1 MSFFKKWTAFKVS
14 KNEEVGRF
22 NYPEVLV
29 LIISV
34 TLILYYYEFSP
45 AAIALFMVIGL
56 PSLMIGFYSYRRPPS
71 FWISNIVVILISV
84 LIGVMQFCGVIALSL
99 ALWVGIRVISSEP
112 ENRLPL
118 IAVSIVSALMFY
130 YVSITLL
137 GGTEIDCGTSLL
149 SPAILLVS
157 VMAMLWQFWVVYHK
171 YISYEQTA
179 KEATGRIS
187 TMVSV
192 VNKLTRFIP
201 SQIWKPIV
209 QHNTVVMVSNKRVKL
224 SIMFSDIVGFTE
236 LSETISADNLADVL
250 NTYIH
255 CMTVIAD
262 KHNAVIDKFIG
273 DGMVCFFGDPES
285 RGAREDAL
293 ACVAMAIDMRREI
306 RSLKHKWRLMG
317 FDGLDVR
324 IGINTDYCH
333 VGNFGSQNR
342 LSYTLIGKAANL
354 ASRLESVAGTGEIF
368 ISQRTYDYISHD
380 YDCEYAGS
388 YQLKGFHEDIGA
400 WKVLDPD
407 THKGH
412 LSKWVDHTLPGF
424 NLHLNFKDMQNYD
437 YPEIKNQLTLALERM
452 EKEQKAMN
460 AKLTLNDK

>member
-1 MSFFKKWTAFKVS
+1 MSFFKQWTAFKVS
-14 KNEEVGRF
+14 KNEAVGRF
-22 NYPEVLV
+22 NYPEVWV

-34 TLILYYYEFSP
+34 TLILYHYDFSP
-45 AAIALFMVIGL
+45 AAIALFTVIGL

-112 ENRLPL
+112 DNRLPL

-130 YVSITLL
+130 YVSMTLL
-137 GGTEIDCGTSLL
+137 GGTEIDCGTSWL

-342 LSYTLIGKAANL
+342 LIYTLIGKEANL
-354 ASRLESVAGTGEIF
+354 ASRL
-368 ISQRTYDYISHD
+368 
-380 YDCEYAGS
+380 
-388 YQLKGFHEDIGA
+388 
-400 WKVLDPD
+400 
-407 THKGH
+407 
-412 LSKWVDHTLPGF
+412 
-424 NLHLNFKDMQNYD
+424 
-437 YPEIKNQLTLALERM
+437 
-452 EKEQKAMN
+452 
-460 AKLTLNDK
+460 